1 MGNLTIRAHPASL
14 AVLAVSLLALSRSP
28 ALQVAAG
35 ANEPASGASDAKD
48 NAQEVKDKA
57 ATA

>member
-1 MGNLTIRAHPASL
+1 MGKLSICAHPASL
-14 AVLAVSLLALSRSP
+14 AVLASLLALSRSP

-35 ANEPASGASDAKD
+35 ANEPAGGASDAKD
-48 NAQEVKDKA
+48 NAQEVNDKA